1 MAPCPGGRSDIPSQD
16 ECTES
21 LNVPPL
27 SQIRFRDANHITAGV
42 YTVIQRPVRKS
53 YIAICMLSTKCAGCA
68 IRCIFENF
76 LSLIKEHFRA
86 WVMDRISRHQSV
98 SKHRSCKRFVTF
110 LASEILKQKAI
121 WLLRVWGR
129 VGFNESPYLV
139 MHTVEP
145 ISYPEPTLLLVSA
158 VKQQAVNLTVFSEH
172 LISAKLH
179 QLGVKWQ
186 FTLCQY

>member
-76 LSLIKEHFRA
+76 LSLIKEHLRA
-86 WVMDRISRHQSV
+86 RIIDRISRHQSV
-98 SKHRSCKRFVTF
+98 SKRRSCKRFVTF
-110 LASEILKQKAI
+110 IASEILKQKAI
-121 WLLRVWGR
+121 GVFRVWGR
-129 VGFNESPYLV
+129 VGVNESPYLV
-139 MHTVEP
+139 MDTVEL
-145 ISYPEPTLLLVSA
+145 ISYPEPTFLLASTEKRHAVS
-158 VKQQAVNLTVFSEH
+158 TSSH
-172 LISAKLH
+172 GI
-179 QLGVKWQ
+179 
-186 FTLCQY
+186 